1 MKTIKLPYGKGTLD
15 LNIPE
20 ERLAGILE
28 SHAHEFK
35 AEKSEAEIVREALE
49 NPIDS
54 PRLRELV
61 KGKKNIVMIASD
73 HTRPVPSKIILPEMM
88 KEIEEGNPDATLT
101 ILIATGFHRLTTH
114 EELVN
119 KFGEDMVNHPKIKY
133 VIHESGK
140 EEDLV
145 YIGILPSGGN

>member
-61 KGKKNIVMIASD
+61 KGKKKHRYD
-73 HTRPVPSKIILPEMM
+73 WPV
-88 KEIEEGNPDATLT
+88 T
-101 ILIATGFHRLTTH
+101 IHALFQVKSFFL
-114 EELVN
+114 
-119 KFGEDMVNHPKIKY
+119 K
-133 VIHESGK
+133 
-140 EEDLV
+140 
-145 YIGILPSGGN
+145 